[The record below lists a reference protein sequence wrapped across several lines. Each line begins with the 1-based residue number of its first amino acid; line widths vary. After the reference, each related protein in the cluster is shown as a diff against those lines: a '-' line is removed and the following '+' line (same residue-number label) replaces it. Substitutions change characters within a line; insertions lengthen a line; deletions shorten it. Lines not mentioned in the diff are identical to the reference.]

1 MATTEDFIEFVVS
14 QIDESWQP
22 LSRKMFGSYM
32 LYIHRKPLF
41 LVCNNTVYAK
51 QLEILKD
58 VLAEAEKGFPYQGA
72 KEHYIVDVEDR
83 ELLEQVIA
91 LSEPLIPISVKR
103 SRKKKQG

>member
-1 MATTEDFIEFVVS
+1 MRAGNRSIGKCSDRTCSIS
-14 QIDESWQP
+14 IA
-22 LSRKMFGSYM
+22 SR
-32 LYIHRKPLF
+32 F

-83 ELLEQVIA
+83 DLLEQVIA
-91 LSEPLIPISVKR
+91 LSEPLIPIPVKR